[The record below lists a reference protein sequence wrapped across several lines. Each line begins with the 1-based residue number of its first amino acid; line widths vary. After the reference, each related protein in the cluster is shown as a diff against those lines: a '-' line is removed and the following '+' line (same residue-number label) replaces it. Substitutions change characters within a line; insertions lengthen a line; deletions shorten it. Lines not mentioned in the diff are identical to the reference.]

1 MRSSLKFFVVA
12 VFLLSAPITLIA
24 QAGDP
29 NPGELKLVAQLPPE
43 LPQRIAGLAYD
54 GERFWATIYHGRG
67 RYATLDPSTLSWEL
81 NNENEHYNV
90 IRNVAG
96 AFESPGGICF
106 AKGMLW
112 VTGSYGESFGSI
124 DRQTWKV
131 ERLFKG
137 KQTRT
142 PQGKSVLFQY
152 CM

>member
-1 MRSSLKFFVVA
+1 MRSLLGFYVVA
-12 VFLLSAPITLIA
+12 VFLLSAPITLTA

-29 NPGELKLVAQLPPE
+29 NLGELKLVAQLPAE
-43 LPQRIAGLAYD
+43 LPQRIMGFAHD
-54 GERFWATIYHGRG
+54 GEKFWVTIYHGRG
-67 RYATLDPSTLSWEL
+67 RYATLDPSRLSWES

-124 DRQTWKV
+124 IG
-131 ERLFKG
+131 RLG
-137 KQTRT
+137 K
-142 PQGKSVLFQY
+142 
-152 CM
+152 